1 MQNNTMKWL
10 TGRYNSSV
18 QELLTLT
25 KWMSVY
31 QMSVYYSLIL
41 YWKVHYFKKPRRL
54 VERVQNIKDS
64 IARML
69 LTDRIW
75 SRTTE
80 RNFKLVENKC
90 SGVDKISVVKR
101 IFGEWVK

>member
-1 MQNNTMKWL
+1 M
-10 TGRYNSSV
+10 YSSSV
-18 QELLTLT
+18 QELLTFT

-54 VERVQNIKDS
+54 VARVQNIEDS
-64 IARML
+64 MARML

-80 RNFKLVENKC
+80 RNYRLVENKC
-90 SGVDKISVVKR
+90 LGVEKISCVKR
-101 IFGEWVK
+101 IFCEWVKSNVPIRENDE